1 MKRMI
6 RWLLLGTILLW
17 PFLVV
22 STSKTKT
29 APRPLAQ
36 ELNEV
41 EFDISSRCRVEM
53 PSFGIKALDNLNSK
67 LMDSCVSRHMA
78 AYTALQAYPDDHNL
92 FIERCVKQMDPY
104 DWKMVRICT
113 DRNIEAVQGGVSAQY
128 NLGLMYA
135 DDVENAVEAAH
146 WYRKAAEQG
155 HIEAQY
161 RLGAMY
167 AEGKGV
173 PENYTEATRW
183 LRMAAEQGYTEA
195 QYGLGV
201 VYERSADVPE
211 NDVQAYAW
219 YIVAAAQGDAHARDS
234 KERIAE
240 SMTPAE
246 IGGAQK
252 LARKYWEKYV
262 LPFRN

>member
-1 MKRMI
+1 
-6 RWLLLGTILLW
+6 
-17 PFLVV
+17 
-22 STSKTKT
+22 
-29 APRPLAQ
+29 
-36 ELNEV
+36 
-41 EFDISSRCRVEM
+41 M
-53 PSFGIKALDNLNSK
+53 PSFGIKALDNLNSA
-67 LMDSCVSRHMA
+67 LMDSCVSRHVA

-92 FIERCVKQMDPY
+92 FIERCVKQMDPH

-113 DRNIEAVQGGVSAQY
+113 DRNIEAVQGGASAQY
-128 NLGLMYA
+128 NLAIMYA

-167 AEGKGV
+167 AEGEGV
-173 PENYTEATRW
+173 PENYPEATRW
-183 LRMAAEQGYTEA
+183 LRMAAEQGHTEA

-201 VYERSADVPE
+201 VYERSADVSE
-211 NDVQAYAW
+211 NNVQAYAW
-219 YIVAAAQGDAHARDS
+219 YVVAAGQGDAHARHS

-240 SMTPAE
+240 SMSPAE
-246 IGGAQK
+246 IAAAQK
-252 LARKYWEKYV
+252 FAREYWEACV